1 MVSPGE
7 PLHRVAVGAA
17 WMTNLYLAAAHGE
30 VLHGPPAEWLLP
42 VIAHDEFLAAVAADL
57 RAAPDRLD
65 GPRPRGR
72 HSYDVLTCARG

>member
-1 MVSPGE
+1 
-7 PLHRVAVGAA
+7 
-17 WMTNLYLAAAHGE
+17 